1 MRVLFTAGKTGIIG
15 AAEKA
20 YYIFF
25 AAVCGI
31 IVL

>member
-20 YYIFF
+20 YYTFLRRC
-25 AAVCGI
+25 V
-31 IVL
+31 V

>member
-20 YYIFF
+20 YYTILRRY
-25 AAVCGI
+25 V
-31 IVL
+31 V

>member
-15 AAEKA
+15 AAEKSLL
-20 YYIFF
+20 YFF

>member
-20 YYIFF
+20 YYF

>member
-20 YYIFF
+20 YYIFLRRC
-25 AAVCGI
+25 V
-31 IVL
+31 V